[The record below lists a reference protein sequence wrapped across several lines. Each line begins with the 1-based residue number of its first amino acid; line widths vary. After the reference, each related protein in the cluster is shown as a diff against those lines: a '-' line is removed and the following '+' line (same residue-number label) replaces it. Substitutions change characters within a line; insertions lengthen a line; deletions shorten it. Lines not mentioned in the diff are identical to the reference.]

1 MNITDAITMNESP
14 QVRLSY
20 ILDDIETLDRYAIRV
35 IKAKNEV
42 KYRFNEL
49 DQLPPSEKPASIKG
63 IYNLYDF
70 RMELLTLGVPIHE
83 VYKFDI
89 KPEPE
94 LNVTIVAT
102 HKVMEM
108 IYKHDEQAHRLNTML
123 ETYRALRNDLIKDL
137 ACFIDDLKKFTPNDL
152 RRHHLTNQQFLDIKN
167 VSEQLAKDFKA

>member
-20 ILDDIETLDRYAIRV
+20 ILDDIETLDRYADRV
-35 IKAKNEV
+35 IKVKAKV
-42 KYRFNEL
+42 KQLFDAL
-49 DQLPPSEKPASIKG
+49 DQLPISEKPASIEG

-102 HKVMEM
+102 HKVMKM
-108 IYKHDEQAHRLNTML
+108 IYKHDEQAHRSNTMIK
-123 ETYRALRNDLIKDL
+123 TYRTLKDDLNKDL
-137 ACFIDDLKKFTPNDL
+137 TNFIEDLKKFTPNDL
-152 RRHHLTNQQFLDIKN
+152 RRYHLTNQQFLDIKN
-167 VSEQLAKDFKA
+167 ISEQLAKDFK

>member
-20 ILDDIETLDRYAIRV
+20 ILDDIETLDRYANRV

>member
-20 ILDDIETLDRYAIRV
+20 ILDDIETLDRYADRV
-35 IKAKNEV
+35 IKVKAKV
-42 KYRFNEL
+42 KQLFDAL
-49 DQLPPSEKPASIKG
+49 DQLPISEEPASIEG

-94 LNVTIVAT
+94 LNVTIIAT
-102 HKVMEM
+102 HKVMKM
-108 IYKHDEQAHRLNTML
+108 IYKHDEQAHRSNTMI
-123 ETYRALRNDLIKDL
+123 ETYRVLKDNLNKDL
-137 ACFIDDLKKFTPNDL
+137 TSFIEDLKKFTPNDL

-167 VSEQLAKDFKA
+167 ITEQLAKDFKA

>member
-20 ILDDIETLDRYAIRV
+20 ILDDIETLDRYADRV
-35 IKAKNEV
+35 IKVKAKV
-42 KYRFNEL
+42 KQLFGAL
-49 DQLPPSEKPASIKG
+49 DQLPISEKPASIEG

-94 LNVTIVAT
+94 LKVTIVAT
-102 HKVMEM
+102 HKVMKM
-108 IYKHDEQAHRLNTML
+108 IYKQDKGFNVVLKIALLKLN
-123 ETYRALRNDLIKDL
+123 
-137 ACFIDDLKKFTPNDL
+137 
-152 RRHHLTNQQFLDIKN
+152 
-167 VSEQLAKDFKA
+167 

>member
-20 ILDDIETLDRYAIRV
+20 ILDDIETLDRYAGRL
-35 IKAKNEV
+35 IKAKAKV
-42 KYRFNEL
+42 KQLFDSLN
-49 DQLPPSEKPASIKG
+49 QLPISEKPASIQG

-94 LNVTIVAT
+94 LNVTIIAT

-123 ETYRALRNDLIKDL
+123 ETYRALRNDLSKDL
-137 ACFIDDLKKFTPNDL
+137 ARFIDDLKKLTPNDL
-152 RRHHLTNQQFLDIKN
+152 KHHHLSNQQFLDIKN
-167 VSEQLAKDFKA
+167 ISEQLAKDFK